1 MGVELLYGEGTLAV
15 ETDPA
20 WHVDLLEKPHMPVL
34 ADAAA
39 AVGQALAEP
48 VGAPPLRLLAEE
60 ATSACILICDVTRPV
75 PNGVI
80 LPLLIRTLLD
90 AGMAPEAI
98 TVLVATGLHRPNE
111 GEELRRV
118 IGDDWVLD
126 TVSVVNHFAR
136 DDAAHGHVGTTSR
149 GNVVRLDKRFVEA
162 DLRIATGLV
171 EPHFMAG
178 YSGGRKVI
186 APGIAHAETITTFHS
201 ARYMEDPMADNGIL
215 DGNPLHQDQLEIVAM
230 VGGAL
235 AVNAV
240 IDDARRVSFV
250 NFGEIVESH
259 LQAVAFTRPFAE
271 LQVPRCYRTVVTSC
285 AGYPLDSTY
294 YQTVKGMVGP
304 LGVLAPG
311 GTLIVASECAE
322 GMGSAE
328 FVDAQRRLL
337 ALGPDG
343 FLDSLLAKRH
353 AAVDEWQTE
362 KQLKPMRAGRVR
374 LYASGLTGED
384 RTLTGVEMIDSVVDA
399 IAESVAAAGDP
410 HVAIVPEGPYV
421 VPQFAPEG

>member
-1 MGVELLYGEGTLAV
+1 
-15 ETDPA
+15 
-20 WHVDLLEKPHMPVL
+20 
-34 ADAAA
+34 
-39 AVGQALAEP
+39 
-48 VGAPPLRLLAEE
+48 
-60 ATSACILICDVTRPV
+60 
-75 PNGVI
+75 
-80 LPLLIRTLLD
+80 
-90 AGMAPEAI
+90 
-98 TVLVATGLHRPNE
+98 
-111 GEELRRV
+111 
-118 IGDDWVLD
+118 
-126 TVSVVNHFAR
+126 
-136 DDAAHGHVGTTSR
+136 
-149 GNVVRLDKRFVEA
+149 
-162 DLRIATGLV
+162 
-171 EPHFMAG
+171 
-178 YSGGRKVI
+178 
-186 APGIAHAETITTFHS
+186 
-201 ARYMEDPMADNGIL
+201 MEDPMADNGIL